1 MKKLVVFFC
10 AVILVFAAFLTPC
23 HAVPVTEF
31 YQSGTGSYG
40 SVVLPVLGP
49 TGPITTTIDFTYP
62 ADQKYT
68 FDFDNVGI
76 IGSFVSQNDDL
87 FHFQLLD
94 DLSLPPISL
103 RVNETGMIT
112 GGDPTHFTAAVTAI
126 EIVDPSSYPFGGLG
140 LSYTALYEVI
150 RNETTGKG
158 TLNASV
164 WGFLFNTGGDPIDI
178 KGTGFYT
185 SGQSPVPEPA
195 TMLLFGTGLVGLA
208 GFGRKKFKK
217 KTER

>member
-1 MKKLVVFFC
+1 MKKLVVFLC
-10 AVILVFAAFLTPC
+10 AVILVFAGFLTPC
-23 HAVPVTEF
+23 HAMPVTEF

-40 SVVLPVLGP
+40 SIELPGFGT
-49 TGPITTTIDFTYP
+49 TGPITSTIDFTYP

-76 IGSFVSQNDDL
+76 NGSFVAQNDDL

-94 DLSLPPISL
+94 VLSLPPISL

-112 GGDPTHFTAAVTAI
+112 GGDPTHFTAAVSAI

-140 LSYTALYEVI
+140 LSYSALYEVT
-150 RNETTGKG
+150 RNETTGIG
-158 TLNASV
+158 TLNASLN
-164 WGFLFNTGGDPIDI
+164 GFLFNTGSDPIDI

-185 SGQSPVPEPA
+185 SGQSPVPEPT
-195 TMLLFGTGLVGLA
+195 TMLLFGAGLVGLA
-208 GFGRKKFKK
+208 GFGRKRFKK
-217 KTER
+217 